1 VRERHARSA
10 RKAGPAFAAFAVLA
24 SSVVVAAPASAALT
38 ESTRLAAVYDTILS
52 ARFDEAAAR
61 LKETCPPAPDPACK
75 TIATV
80 SLWWQVQ
87 INPDARL
94 LDRALKDAAADA
106 INTSERWTKREP
118 QRAEAWF
125 YLAGSYAP
133 LVQWQ
138 ALRGERIAAARNG
151 KTIKDALERAL
162 QLDPAL
168 DDAYFGIGLYH
179 YYADVAPMYAKLL
192 RWLLLLPGGDRVKG
206 LDEMRRARERGTVL
220 RGEADFQLHLVYLW
234 YEQRP
239 RQALELLESLD
250 RRYPSNPLFLE
261 RIAELHDMYLHD
273 LDASAAAWTALR
285 DRARD
290 RRVYD
295 ASTIARR
302 AEEKLR
308 TIASKRGKL
317 F

>member
-1 VRERHARSA
+1 MVLMLAA
-10 RKAGPAFAAFAVLA
+10 LAFL
-24 SSVVVAAPASAALT
+24 AAPASASLT
-38 ESTRLAAVYDTILS
+38 EHARLSAVYDAILS
-52 ARFDEAAAR
+52 AQFDEAAGR
-61 LKETCPPAPDPACK
+61 LKETCPPAPEAACK
-75 TIATV
+75 ALATV
-80 SLWWQVQ
+80 SRWWQIQ
-87 INPDARL
+87 INPEARQ
-94 LDRALKDAAADA
+94 LDHALKDAAADA
-106 INTSERWTKREP
+106 IATSERWTRREP

-125 YLAGSYAP
+125 YLAGSYGP
-133 LVQWQ
+133 LVEWR
-138 ALRGERIAAARNG
+138 ALRGERIAAALNG

-162 QLDPAL
+162 HLDPAL

-179 YYADVAPMYAKLL
+179 YYAAVAPAYAKLL
-192 RWLLLLPGGDRVKG
+192 RWLLLLPGGDRMKG
-206 LDEMRRARERGTVL
+206 LEEMQRARDRGTVM

-234 YEQRP
+234 YEHRP
-239 RQALELLESLD
+239 RQALERLESLD

-261 RIAELHDMYLHD
+261 RIGELHEVYLHD

-295 ASTIARR
+295 ATTVARR

-308 TIASKRGKL
+308 AIASKRSKL